1 MSALLPPPG
10 ARFSALGTLFC
21 GTMLGAA
28 AFAAVI
34 GVIVSAGSAVLVLVV
49 KGQYEPRP
57 VSKTKVR
64 PLPLYPPLKGSL

>member
-1 MSALLPPPG
+1 
-10 ARFSALGTLFC
+10 
-21 GTMLGAA
+21 MLGAA

-57 VSKTKVR
+57 VSKTKVS
-64 PLPLYPPLKGSL
+64 PLPLYPPLGSPSGL

>member
-1 MSALLPPPG
+1 MSALLTPPG
-10 ARFSALGTLFC
+10 ARFFC
-21 GTMLGAA
+21 VGNTVCETMLGAA

-57 VSKTKVR
+57 MSRTEVHPV
-64 PLPLYPPLKGSL
+64 PLWPRL